1 MVNSENMNAEL
12 IYDWYRENRKGKR
25 MKQKRA
31 ECVCAFDYNKFSW
44 HNSITQVHMGKMQIK
59 RGLDRNAEYRCPAE
73 ADVLEGFWSSWQ
85 GRGREISASFGLV
98 SGNSTQ
104 SQESSWGESNPRL

>member
-1 MVNSENMNAEL
+1 
-12 IYDWYRENRKGKR
+12 
-25 MKQKRA
+25 
-31 ECVCAFDYNKFSW
+31 
-44 HNSITQVHMGKMQIK
+44 MGKMQIK

-98 SGNSTQ
+98 
-104 SQESSWGESNPRL
+104 